1 MICLVDAIGALDAV
15 SISSVTAEDSPV
27 PAFTERLEEGAI
39 TYGGI
44 YRAPDHELISAAG
57 CPLAIENTYIDHVPE
72 ARAKLEE
79 LGVTVLME
87 QSSREEDMLGRL
99 EWIRLMGAL
108 FGRDEET
115 DEVFEDV
122 AARVEEASSEGPLG
136 TTVAFLYVNEDGAAV
151 TRRAGDYFC
160 QMIEALLLGGAL
172 SLSGFLLQ
180 TFFANPIADP
190 FVLGVSSGAKLVV
203 AVVMIVVLGAGQVMS
218 PAASV
223 AGIMVGYICSAVT
236 SFLVAFADDQSI
248 VSLDNWSRGSFS
260 GATWSDV
267 AMIAVAVGAMGAAV
281 FALSKPLG
289 AYQLGE
295 PYAQS
300 VGVSVLRLRM
310 LIVLVSSLLSAC
322 AAAFA
327 GPVSFVGIAAPH
339 LARRGVGS
347 SRPLYVTPACLLVGA
362 AFCCGCDLVA
372 RTLFSP
378 VELSVSAV
386 TAAFGSVELARPK
399 GDPEV
404 FVIAGGGS
412 GAACFRRL
420 ARDGVPFATG
430 VLHEHDADGLLAR
443 SLASRAVCERDFEP
457 VSERAVAE
465 TREVLLGCRRVICCV
480 SAFGTTNARNAELL
494 DAAREAGIPVTSAP
508 VPPHRVSRDCIQA
521 M

>member
-1 MICLVDAIGALDAV
+1 MAR
-15 SISSVTAEDSPV
+15 TAD
-27 PAFTERLEEGAI
+27 R
-39 TYGGI
+39 
-44 YRAPDHELISAAG
+44 AAG
-57 CPLAIENTYIDHVPE
+57 GASRAATFDLVVLLALAVLFV
-72 ARAKLEE
+72 ASLC
-79 LGVTVLME
+79 LGSVETTPAEVVRILAAGPGDASTSA
-87 QSSREEDMLGRL
+87 QVI
-99 EWIRLMGAL
+99 WQIRL
-108 FGRDEET
+108 
-115 DEVFEDV
+115 
-122 AARVEEASSEGPLG
+122 P
-136 TTVAFLYVNEDGAAV
+136 
-151 TRRAGDYFC
+151 RA
-160 QMIEALLLGGAL
+160 IEALLLGGAL

-223 AGIMVGYICSAVT
+223 AAAFAGSLTTMGFVLVISRRVRTQGMLIVAGIMVGYICSAIT
-236 SFLVAFADDQSI
+236 NFLVAFADDQSI

-267 AMIAVAVGAMGAAV
+267 AIIAVAVGAMGAAV

-322 AAAFA
+322 VAAFA

-386 TAAFGSVELARPK
+386 TAVFGAPV
-399 GDPEV
+399 
-404 FVIAGGGS
+404 VIALMLRGRS
-412 GAACFRRL
+412 
-420 ARDGVPFATG
+420 AR
-430 VLHEHDADGLLAR
+430 
-443 SLASRAVCERDFEP
+443 
-457 VSERAVAE
+457 
-465 TREVLLGCRRVICCV
+465 
-480 SAFGTTNARNAELL
+480 
-494 DAAREAGIPVTSAP
+494 
-508 VPPHRVSRDCIQA
+508 
-521 M
+521 